1 MTNWEED
8 ADLDIS
14 FTKLPRLIY
23 SFNHLYREKAGN
35 IKQLV
40 AISIESLNLMDKYQC
55 LNSTYQTMISILD
68 GEKMSHK
75 FDDNWVKTIIDSNE
89 QLVSE
94 IKGFKIDGD
103 EFDDDN
109 PFQAANYNNL
119 DVRLLKFNK
128 LKQVVIV
135 YFLQNA
141 YTTALHYLNQIGSLI
156 SFSSQPSDQTQLAS
170 NMYIE
175 FLFYQVLLQF
185 FSQLE
190 FPSVLYENKQRAA
203 SFSLNNLPANL
214 PPKKQA
220 TTQHMFTLHKSFLA
234 LMKKLNFYYTN
245 NEILFNSIRQNSM
258 SGDNVNNANITGQ
271 VKNNIIKELKF
282 YWLIRWFLAILSFKH
297 NNIQEF
303 LTQFYELSM
312 ADSKIPEVKTFNILI
327 DDFGFK
333 PEILTLICLSS
344 IMSKS
349 FKDLSFFESATA
361 NQENKFEEAYL
372 EQRKKNF
379 VNQQLV
385 DLFASSNDLG
395 SKVYEL
401 LIVLSNGNAKAAKVF
416 LNDKKF
422 TQELDCSV
430 GYLLPVSNS
439 QLTNDFTKYIQLII
453 DFKLFLLIMSI
464 TKQIP
469 RLKLIEKLG
478 YDTHDAADVKLIS
491 NNLLN
496 LLSCLNLGEMNLGYN
511 ANDEVFYNLGT
522 NDDKTQSVKKTR
534 LHAELDD
541 LQQTLEAESVA
552 NILKGILTDKFFN

>member
-1 MTNWEED
+1 MTNWEEE

-23 SFNHLYREKAGN
+23 SFNHLYREKSSN
-35 IKQLV
+35 IQRLV

-55 LNSTYQTMISILD
+55 LNSSYQTMIGILD
-68 GEKMSHK
+68 GEKISHK
-75 FDDNWVKTIIDSNE
+75 FDDDWIKTIIDTNE

-94 IKGFKIDGD
+94 IKAFKIDD
-103 EFDDDN
+103 DDFDDEN
-109 PFQAANYNNL
+109 PFQTASYNNL
-119 DVRLLKFNK
+119 DVRLLKFSK
-128 LKQVVIV
+128 LKQLIIV
-135 YFLQNA
+135 YFIQNA

-185 FSQLE
+185 FSQLD

-203 SFSLNNLPANL
+203 SFSLNNLPENL

-220 TTQHMFTLHKSFLA
+220 TTQHTFTLHKSFLA

-258 SGDNVNNANITGQ
+258 SGDNVNANITGQ

-282 YWLIRWFLAILSFKH
+282 YWLIKWFLAILSFKQ
-297 NNIQEF
+297 NNLEEF
-303 LTQFYELSM
+303 LTQFYEISI
-312 ADSKIPEVKTFNILI
+312 ADSKIPEVKTFDILI

-349 FKDLSFFESATA
+349 FKDLSFFESTTT

-372 EQRKKNF
+372 EQHKKNL

-401 LIVLSNGNAKAAKVF
+401 LIDLSNGNAKSAKEF
-416 LNDKKF
+416 LNDKVF
-422 TQELDCSV
+422 IQELDCSV
-430 GYLLPVSNS
+430 GYLLPISNS
-439 QLTNDFTKYIQLII
+439 QLTTDFTKYIQLII
-453 DFKLFLLIMSI
+453 DFKQFLLIMSI

-478 YDTHDAADVKLIS
+478 YDTHDAAEVKLVS
-491 NNLLN
+491 SNLLN

-522 NDDKTQSVKKTR
+522 NDDQTQRVKQTR
-534 LHAELDD
+534 LHAELND
-541 LQQTLEAESVA
+541 LQQSLEGESLA